1 MIYLG
6 HFKEINNTLGH
17 HNGDALLTMIALRLN
32 GVVSQFPGVINLGA
46 QDNKP
51 SHLAALEGVVFGI
64 LLESIEQ
71 SLLTSI
77 SEKVQQSLNQPFE
90 CERMSLDITAFLG
103 IACYPEHG
111 RNSADILQH
120 AHVAIEIAQ
129 LRDQQVVF
137 YSAELDPYSARRLSL
152 VSELKHALRVG
163 DLQLYYQPQVDLRLH
178 QVIGVEALI
187 RWRHRVHGFISPQE
201 FIPVAEKTGVIR
213 QISAWVIDQ
222 AMQQAQRFHQQGL
235 LLRISINLSAKNLQ
249 EMELPDSVLT
259 GLQQYGISADSLC
272 FEITET
278 AMMMDPSRSIR
289 NILALHECGIR
300 LSIDDFGTGYSS
312 LAYLKS
318 LPVTEIKIDRSFV
331 SEMRH
336 DNDDQVI
343 VRTTLNMSHNLGK
356 EVVAEGIEDQET
368 YQVLLELGCD
378 IGQGYF
384 IARPQPIDA
393 LMTWLEQSEYAIRVT
408 RARAPVFHVFNPIDP
423 KRLS

>member
-1 MIYLG
+1 M
-6 HFKEINNTLGH
+6 
-17 HNGDALLTMIALRLN
+17 
-32 GVVSQFPGVINLGA
+32 
-46 QDNKP
+46 
-51 SHLAALEGVVFGI
+51 
-64 LLESIEQ
+64 
-71 SLLTSI
+71 
-77 SEKVQQSLNQPFE
+77 
-90 CERMSLDITAFLG
+90 
-103 IACYPEHG
+103 
-111 RNSADILQH
+111 
-120 AHVAIEIAQ
+120 
-129 LRDQQVVF
+129 
-137 YSAELDPYSARRLSL
+137 
-152 VSELKHALRVG
+152 
-163 DLQLYYQPQVDLRLH
+163 
-178 QVIGVEALI
+178 
-187 RWRHRVHGFISPQE
+187 
-201 FIPVAEKTGVIR
+201 
-213 QISAWVIDQ
+213 
-222 AMQQAQRFHQQGL
+222 
-235 LLRISINLSAKNLQ
+235 
-249 EMELPDSVLT
+249 T